1 MAGAGSYEFR
11 SNFILFTPPDTPMK
25 PAPRPLFSPEHEA
38 FREQVRRFCEREIAP
53 HHAAWE
59 EAHGVPREVWRQAG
73 ENGLLCCWLPEAL
86 GGPEADLLFDFIVS
100 EELGRAGATGPGF
113 PLHSVIVAPYLAA
126 HGTPALQQAL
136 LPAMVAGEKIAAI
149 AMTEPGTGSD
159 VAAIRTQARREGD
172 HYVLNGQKTFITNG
186 HNADIVVVACK
197 TDPDKGAHGVSLLVV
212 ERGMEGFS
220 RGRNLRKIG
229 QHAQDTAELF
239 FDNVRVPA
247 SHLLGEEGQ
256 GFRYLMQ
263 KLAQERLLVSVQCQA
278 RAEAALAW
286 TVDYVKERKAF
297 RQRVADF
304 QNTRFKLAAVATD
317 IAAGRAYCD
326 QLIAQHLA
334 GELDAVGAA
343 AGKLWHSELL
353 GRVTDEC
360 LQLFG
365 GYGYMHE
372 YPIARAFTDA
382 RIERIYAGTSEIM
395 KEIVARD
402 LLDDR
407 KMP

>member
-1 MAGAGSYEFR
+1 
-11 SNFILFTPPDTPMK
+11 MK
-25 PAPRPLFSPEHEA
+25 PTPRPLFGPEHEA
-38 FREQVRRFCEREIAP
+38 FRAQVRRFCEREIAP
-53 HHAAWE
+53 HHAEWE
-59 EAHGVPREVWRQAG
+59 DAHGVPRAVWQQAG
-73 ENGLLCCWLPEAL
+73 ANGLLCCWLPESL
-86 GGPEADLLFDFIVS
+86 GGPGGDLLFDFIVS

-136 LPAMVAGEKIAAI
+136 LPAMVRGEKISAI

-159 VAAIRTQARREGD
+159 VAAIRTHARRDGD
-172 HYVLNGQKTFITNG
+172 HYVLSGQKTFITNG
-186 HNADIVVVACK
+186 HNADVIVVACK
-197 TDPDKGAHGVSLLVV
+197 TDPEQGARGVSLLVV
-212 ERGMEGFS
+212 EGDMPGFT

-239 FDNVRVPA
+239 FDHVRVPA
-247 SHLLGEEGQ
+247 SHLLGAEGQ
-256 GFRYLMQ
+256 GFKYLMQ

-278 RAEAALAW
+278 RAEAALQW
-286 TVDYVKERKAF
+286 TIDYVQERKAF
-297 RQRVADF
+297 RQRLADF
-304 QNTRFKLAAVATD
+304 QNTRFKLAALATD
-317 IAAGRAYCD
+317 LQAGRAYCD
-326 QLIAQHLA
+326 ALIAQHLA
-334 GELDAVGAA
+334 GALDAVGAA

-365 GYGYMHE
+365 GYGYMAE
-372 YPIARAFTDA
+372 YPIARAYADA

-402 LLDDR
+402 LLDAR
-407 KMP
+407 GR

>member
-1 MAGAGSYEFR
+1 MHTQA
-11 SNFILFTPPDTPMK
+11 
-25 PAPRPLFSPEHEA
+25 RPLFTAEHDA
-38 FREQVRRFCEREIAP
+38 FREQVRRFCAQEIAP

-59 EAHGVPREVWRQAG
+59 DAHGVPRALWQHAG
-73 ENGLLCCWLPEAL
+73 ANGLLCCWLPEAL
-86 GGPEADLLFDFIVS
+86 GGPGADLLFDFIVA
-100 EELGRAGATGPGF
+100 EELGRIGATGPGF
-113 PLHSVIVAPYLAA
+113 ALHSVIVAPYLVA

-159 VAAIRTQARREGD
+159 VAAIRTQARRDGE
-172 HYVLNGQKTFITNG
+172 HYVLSGQKTFITNG
-186 HNADIVVVACK
+186 HNADVVVVACK
-197 TDPDKGAHGVSLLVV
+197 TEPDQGARGVSLLVV
-212 ERGMEGFS
+212 ERGMPGFT
-220 RGRNLRKIG
+220 RGRKLRKIG

-239 FDNVRVPA
+239 FEEVRVPA

-256 GFRYLMQ
+256 GFKYLMQ
-263 KLAQERLLVSVQCQA
+263 KLAQERLLVSVGCQA
-278 RAEAALAW
+278 RAEAALQW

-317 IAAGRAYCD
+317 ITAGRAYCD
-326 QLIAQHLA
+326 TLIAQHLA

-365 GYGYMHE
+365 GYGYMAD
-372 YPIARAFTDA
+372 YPIARAYADA

-402 LLDDR
+402 LLDAPR
-407 KMP
+407 

>member
-1 MAGAGSYEFR
+1 
-11 SNFILFTPPDTPMK
+11 MK
-25 PAPRPLFSPEHEA
+25 PAPRPLFTPDHHA
-38 FREQVRRFCEREIAP
+38 FREQVRRFCEKEIAP

-73 ENGLLCCWLPEAL
+73 DNGLLCCWLPEAL
-86 GGPEADLLFDFIVS
+86 GGPGADLLFDCIVA
-100 EELGRAGATGPGF
+100 EELGRIGATGPGF
-113 PLHSVIVAPYLAA
+113 PLHSIIVAPYLAA
-126 HGTPALQQAL
+126 HGTPELQQAL
-136 LPAMVAGEKIAAI
+136 LPAMVSGEKIAAI

-172 HYVLNGQKTFITNG
+172 HYVLSGQKTFITNG
-186 HNADIVVVACK
+186 HNADVIVVACK

-212 ERGMEGFS
+212 ERGMAGFT

-239 FDNVRVPA
+239 FDQVRVPA

-256 GFRYLMQ
+256 GFKYLMQ
-263 KLAQERLLVSVQCQA
+263 KLAQERLLVSVGCQA
-278 RAEAALAW
+278 RAEAALQW

-304 QNTRFKLAAVATD
+304 QNTRFKLAALATD
-317 IAAGRAYCD
+317 ITAGRAYCD
-326 QLIAQHLA
+326 TLIAQHLA

-360 LQLFG
+360 VQLFG
-365 GYGYMHE
+365 GYGYMAE
-372 YPIARAFTDA
+372 YPIARAYADA
-382 RIERIYAGTSEIM
+382 RI
-395 KEIVARD
+395 
-402 LLDDR
+402 
-407 KMP
+407 

>member
-1 MAGAGSYEFR
+1 
-11 SNFILFTPPDTPMK
+11 MK
-25 PAPRPLFSPEHEA
+25 PAPRPLFTPDHDA
-38 FREQVRRFCEREIAP
+38 FRDQVRRFCEREIAP

-59 EAHGVPREVWRQAG
+59 EAHGVPRALWQHAG
-73 ENGLLCCWLPEAL
+73 ANGLLCCWLPDRL
-86 GGPEADLLFDFIVS
+86 GGPGADLLFDFIVS
-100 EELGRAGATGPGF
+100 EELGRIGATGPGF

-126 HGTPALQQAL
+126 HGTPELQQAI
-136 LPAMVAGEKIAAI
+136 LPGMVSGDRIAAI

-159 VAAIRTQARREGD
+159 VAAIRTTARRDGD
-172 HYVLNGQKTFITNG
+172 HYVVNGQKTFITNG
-186 HNADIVVVACK
+186 HNADVIVVACK
-197 TDPDKGAHGVSLLVV
+197 TDPEQGARGVSLLVV
-212 ERGMEGFS
+212 EGDVPGFT

-247 SHLLGEEGQ
+247 SHLLGDEGQ
-256 GFRYLMQ
+256 GFKYLMQ

-278 RAEAALAW
+278 RAEAALQW
-286 TVDYVKERKAF
+286 TVDYVQERKAF
-297 RQRVADF
+297 RQRLADF
-304 QNTRFKLAAVATD
+304 QNTRFKLAALATD
-317 IAAGRAYCD
+317 LQAGRAYCD

-365 GYGYMHE
+365 GYGYMAE
-372 YPIARAFTDA
+372 YPIARAYADA

-395 KEIVARD
+395 KELVARS
-402 LLDDR
+402 LLGR
-407 KMP
+407 

>member
-1 MAGAGSYEFR
+1 MKPFAR
-11 SNFILFTPPDTPMK
+11 PLFTP
-25 PAPRPLFSPEHEA
+25 EHHA

-53 HHAAWE
+53 RHADWE
-59 EAHGVPREVWRQAG
+59 AAHGVPRAVWQQAG
-73 ENGLLCCWLPEAL
+73 DHGLLCCWLPEHL
-86 GGPEADLLFDFIVS
+86 GGPGGDLLFDFIVS
-100 EELGRAGATGPGF
+100 EELGRIGATGPGF
-113 PLHSVIVAPYLAA
+113 ALHSVIVAPYLVH
-126 HGTPALQQAL
+126 HGTPELQEAL
-136 LPAMVAGEKIAAI
+136 LPGMVAGERIAAI

-159 VAAIRTQARREGD
+159 VAAIRTQARRDGG
-172 HYVLNGQKTFITNG
+172 HYVLSGQKTFITNG
-186 HNADIVVVACK
+186 HNADVIVVACK
-197 TDPDKGAHGVSLLVV
+197 TAPDLGAHGVSLLVV
-212 ERGMEGFS
+212 EGDMPGFT

-239 FDNVRVPA
+239 FDDVRVPA

-278 RAEAALAW
+278 RAEAALQW
-286 TVDYVKERKAF
+286 TVDYVQQRQVF
-297 RQRVADF
+297 RQRLADF
-304 QNTRFKLAAVATD
+304 QNTRFKLAACAAD

-365 GYGYMHE
+365 GYGYMAE
-372 YPIARAFTDA
+372 YPIARAYSDA

-402 LLDDR
+402 LLDAP
-407 KMP
+407 KK

>member
-1 MAGAGSYEFR
+1 MHTQA
-11 SNFILFTPPDTPMK
+11 
-25 PAPRPLFSPEHEA
+25 RPLFTAEHDA
-38 FREQVRRFCEREIAP
+38 FREQVRRFCAQEIAP

-59 EAHGVPREVWRQAG
+59 DAHGVPRALWQHAG
-73 ENGLLCCWLPEAL
+73 ANGLLCCWLPEAL
-86 GGPEADLLFDFIVS
+86 GGPGADLLFDFIVA
-100 EELGRAGATGPGF
+100 EELGRIGATGPGF
-113 PLHSVIVAPYLAA
+113 ALHSVIVAPYLVA

-159 VAAIRTQARREGD
+159 VAAIRTQARRDGE
-172 HYVLNGQKTFITNG
+172 HYVLSGQKTFITNG
-186 HNADIVVVACK
+186 HNADVVVVACK
-197 TDPDKGAHGVSLLVV
+197 TEPDQGARGVSLLVV
-212 ERGMEGFS
+212 ERGMPGFT
-220 RGRNLRKIG
+220 RGRKLRKIG

-239 FDNVRVPA
+239 FEEVRVPA

-256 GFRYLMQ
+256 GFKYLMQ
-263 KLAQERLLVSVQCQA
+263 KLAQERLLVSVGCQA
-278 RAEAALAW
+278 RAEAALQW

-304 QNTRFKLAAVATD
+304 QNTRFKLAALATD

-326 QLIAQHLA
+326 TLIAQHLA

-365 GYGYMHE
+365 GYGYMAD
-372 YPIARAFTDA
+372 YPIARAYADA

-402 LLDDR
+402 LLDAPR
-407 KMP
+407 

>member
-1 MAGAGSYEFR
+1 MHTQA
-11 SNFILFTPPDTPMK
+11 
-25 PAPRPLFSPEHEA
+25 RPLFTAEHDA
-38 FREQVRRFCEREIAP
+38 FREQVRRFCAQEIAP

-59 EAHGVPREVWRQAG
+59 DAHGVPRALWQHAG
-73 ENGLLCCWLPEAL
+73 ANGLLCCWLPEAL
-86 GGPEADLLFDFIVS
+86 GGPGADLLFDFIVA
-100 EELGRAGATGPGF
+100 EELGRIGATGPGF

-159 VAAIRTQARREGD
+159 VAAIRTQARRDGE
-172 HYVLNGQKTFITNG
+172 HYVLSGQKTFITNG
-186 HNADIVVVACK
+186 HNADVIVVACE

-212 ERGMEGFS
+212 ERGMAGFT

-239 FDNVRVPA
+239 FEEVRVPA

-256 GFRYLMQ
+256 GFKYLMQ
-263 KLAQERLLVSVQCQA
+263 KLAQERLLVSVGCQA
-278 RAEAALAW
+278 RAEAALQW

-304 QNTRFKLAAVATD
+304 QNTRFKLAALATD

-326 QLIAQHLA
+326 TLIAQHLA

-365 GYGYMHE
+365 GYGYMAD
-372 YPIARAFTDA
+372 YPIARAYADA

-402 LLDDR
+402 LLDAPR
-407 KMP
+407 

>member
-1 MAGAGSYEFR
+1 
-11 SNFILFTPPDTPMK
+11 MK
-25 PAPRPLFSPEHEA
+25 PLPRPLFNADHDA

-53 HHAAWE
+53 HHATWE

-73 ENGLLCCWLPEAL
+73 DNGLLCCWLPENL
-86 GGPEADLLFDFIVS
+86 GGPGADLLFDFIVA
-100 EELGRAGATGPGF
+100 EELGRIGATGPGF
-113 PLHSVIVAPYLAA
+113 PLHSVIVAPYLVA
-126 HGTPALQQAL
+126 HGTPELQQAL
-136 LPAMVAGEKIAAI
+136 LPAMVRGEKIAAI

-159 VAAIRTQARREGD
+159 VAAIRTQARRVSDASGD

-186 HNADIVVVACK
+186 HNADLVVVACK

-212 ERGMEGFS
+212 EGGMPGFS

-239 FDNVRVPA
+239 FDHVRVPA

-256 GFRYLMQ
+256 GFKYLMQ
-263 KLAQERLLVSVQCQA
+263 KLAQERLLVSVGCQA
-278 RAEAALAW
+278 RAEAALQW
-286 TVDYVKERKAF
+286 TVDYVQERKAF
-297 RQRVADF
+297 RQRIADF
-304 QNTRFKLAAVATD
+304 QNTRFKLAALATD
-317 IAAGRAYCD
+317 LTAGRAYCD

-334 GELDAVGAA
+334 GALDAVGAA

-360 LQLFG
+360 VQLFG
-365 GYGYMHE
+365 GYGYMAE
-372 YPIARAFTDA
+372 YPIARAYADA

-402 LLDDR
+402 LLDGR
-407 KMP
+407 AP

>member
-1 MAGAGSYEFR
+1 MT
-11 SNFILFTPPDTPMK
+11 TPP
-25 PAPRPLFSPEHEA
+25 RRLFSPEHDA

-59 EAHGVPREVWRQAG
+59 EAHGVPRDVWKQAG
-73 ENGLLCCWLPEAL
+73 DNGLLCCWLPENL
-86 GGPEADLLFDFIVS
+86 GGPGADLLADFIVA
-100 EELGRAGATGPGF
+100 EELARVGATGPGF
-113 PLHSVIVAPYLAA
+113 ALHSVIVAPYLVA
-126 HGTPALQQAL
+126 HGTPELQQAL
-136 LPAMVAGEKIAAI
+136 LPAMVRGEKIAAI

-159 VAAIRTQARREGD
+159 VSAIRTQARRASDAGGD
-172 HYVLNGQKTFITNG
+172 HYVLSGQKTFITNG
-186 HNADIVVVACK
+186 HNADLVVVACK

-212 ERGMEGFS
+212 ERDMPGFT

-256 GFRYLMQ
+256 GFKYLMQ
-263 KLAQERLLVSVQCQA
+263 KLAQERLLVSVGCQA
-278 RAEAALAW
+278 RAEAALQW

-317 IAAGRAYCD
+317 ISAGRAYCD

-353 GRVTDEC
+353 GRTTDEC

-365 GYGYMHE
+365 GYGYMAE
-372 YPIARAFTDA
+372 YPIARAYADA

-402 LLDDR
+402 LLDAPR
-407 KMP
+407 K

>member
-1 MAGAGSYEFR
+1 M
-11 SNFILFTPPDTPMK
+11 NTP
-25 PAPRPLFSPEHEA
+25 PRPLFTPEHDA
-38 FREQVRRFCEREIAP
+38 FRDQVRRFCQREIAP

-59 EAHGVPREVWRQAG
+59 EAHGVPRDVWRQAG
-73 ENGLLCCWLPEAL
+73 AGGLLCCWLPEAL
-86 GGPEADLLFDFIVS
+86 GGPGADLLFDFIVA
-100 EELGRAGATGPGF
+100 EELGRIGATGPGF
-113 PLHSVIVAPYLAA
+113 ALHSVIVAPYLAA
-126 HGTPALQQAL
+126 HGRPQLQRAL

-159 VAAIRTQARREGD
+159 VAAIRTHARRASDAGGD
-172 HYVLNGQKTFITNG
+172 HYVLSGQKTFITNG
-186 HNADIVVVACK
+186 HNADLVVVACK
-197 TDPDKGAHGVSLLVV
+197 TEPEQGARGVSLLVV
-212 ERGMEGFS
+212 ERGMAGFT

-256 GFRYLMQ
+256 GFKYLMQ

-278 RAEAALAW
+278 RAEAALQW

-304 QNTRFKLAAVATD
+304 QNTRFKLAALATD
-317 IAAGRAYCD
+317 IQAGRAYCD

-334 GELDAVGAA
+334 GALDAVGAA

-372 YPIARAFTDA
+372 YPIARAYADA

-402 LLDDR
+402 LLD
-407 KMP
+407 

>member
-1 MAGAGSYEFR
+1 MPRALWQHAGA
-11 SNFILFTPPDTPMK
+11 
-25 PAPRPLFSPEHEA
+25 
-38 FREQVRRFCEREIAP
+38 
-53 HHAAWE
+53 
-59 EAHGVPREVWRQAG
+59 
-73 ENGLLCCWLPEAL
+73 NGLLCCWLPEAR
-86 GGPEADLLFDFIVS
+86 GGPGADLLFDFIVA
-100 EELGRAGATGPGF
+100 EELGRIGATGPGF
-113 PLHSVIVAPYLAA
+113 PLHSVIVAPYLVA
-126 HGTPALQQAL
+126 HGTPELQQAL
-136 LPAMVAGEKIAAI
+136 LPAMVAGDKIAAI

-159 VAAIRTQARREGD
+159 VAAIRTQAQRDGD
-172 HYVLNGQKTFITNG
+172 QYVLNGQKTFITNG
-186 HNADIVVVACK
+186 HNADLVVVACK
-197 TDPDKGAHGVSLLVV
+197 TEPDQGARGVSLLVV
-212 ERGMEGFS
+212 ERDMPGFT

-239 FDNVRVPA
+239 FEEVRVPA
-247 SHLLGEEGQ
+247 SHLLGAEGQ
-256 GFRYLMQ
+256 GFKYLMQ

-304 QNTRFKLAAVATD
+304 QNTRFKLAALATD

-326 QLIAQHLA
+326 TLIAQHLA

-365 GYGYMHE
+365 GYGYMAE
-372 YPIARAFTDA
+372 YPIARAYADA

-402 LLDDR
+402 LLDAPR
-407 KMP
+407 

>member
-1 MAGAGSYEFR
+1 MH
-11 SNFILFTPPDTPMK
+11 TQ
-25 PAPRPLFSPEHEA
+25 PRPLFTAEHDA
-38 FREQVRRFCEREIAP
+38 FREQVRRFCAQEIAP

-59 EAHGVPREVWRQAG
+59 EAHGVPRALWQHAG
-73 ENGLLCCWLPEAL
+73 ANGLLCCWLPEAL
-86 GGPEADLLFDFIVS
+86 GGPGADLLFDFIVA
-100 EELGRAGATGPGF
+100 EELGRIGATGPGF
-113 PLHSVIVAPYLAA
+113 ALHSVIVAPYLVA
-126 HGTPALQQAL
+126 HGTPELQQAL

-159 VAAIRTQARREGD
+159 VAAIRTQARRDGE
-172 HYVLNGQKTFITNG
+172 HYVLSGQKTFITNG
-186 HNADIVVVACK
+186 HNADVVVVACK
-197 TDPDKGAHGVSLLVV
+197 TDPDQGARGVSLLVV
-212 ERGMEGFS
+212 ERGMPGFT

-239 FDNVRVPA
+239 FEEVRVPA
-247 SHLLGEEGQ
+247 SHLLGEEGH
-256 GFRYLMQ
+256 GFKYLMQ
-263 KLAQERLLVSVQCQA
+263 KLAQERLLVSVGCQA
-278 RAEAALAW
+278 RAEAALQW

-317 IAAGRAYCD
+317 ITAGRAYCD
-326 QLIAQHLA
+326 TLIAQHLA
-334 GELDAVGAA
+334 GQLDAVGAA

-365 GYGYMHE
+365 GYGYMAD
-372 YPIARAFTDA
+372 YPIARAYADA

-395 KEIVARD
+395 KEIVARE
-402 LLDDR
+402 LLDAPR
-407 KMP
+407 

>member
-1 MAGAGSYEFR
+1 MHTQA
-11 SNFILFTPPDTPMK
+11 
-25 PAPRPLFSPEHEA
+25 RPLFTAEHDA
-38 FREQVRRFCEREIAP
+38 FREQVRRFCAQEIAP

-59 EAHGVPREVWRQAG
+59 DAHGVPRALWQHAG
-73 ENGLLCCWLPEAL
+73 ANGLLCCWLPEAL
-86 GGPEADLLFDFIVS
+86 GGPGADLLFDFIVA
-100 EELGRAGATGPGF
+100 EELGRIGATGPGF

-126 HGTPALQQAL
+126 HGTPALRQAL

-159 VAAIRTQARREGD
+159 VAAIRTQSRRDGE
-172 HYVLNGQKTFITNG
+172 HYVLSGQKTFITNG
-186 HNADIVVVACK
+186 HNADVVVVACK
-197 TDPDKGAHGVSLLVV
+197 TEPDQGARGVSLLVV
-212 ERGMEGFS
+212 ERGMPGFT

-239 FDNVRVPA
+239 FEEVRVPA

-256 GFRYLMQ
+256 GFKYLMQ
-263 KLAQERLLVSVQCQA
+263 KLAQERLLVSVGCQA
-278 RAEAALAW
+278 RAEAALQW

-304 QNTRFKLAAVATD
+304 QNTRFKLAALATD
-317 IAAGRAYCD
+317 ITAGRAYCD
-326 QLIAQHLA
+326 TLIAQHLA

-365 GYGYMHE
+365 GYGYMAD
-372 YPIARAFTDA
+372 YPIARAYADA

-402 LLDDR
+402 LLDAPR
-407 KMP
+407 

>member
-1 MAGAGSYEFR
+1 MHTQA
-11 SNFILFTPPDTPMK
+11 
-25 PAPRPLFSPEHEA
+25 RPLFTAEHDA
-38 FREQVRRFCEREIAP
+38 FREQVRRFCAQEIAP

-59 EAHGVPREVWRQAG
+59 DAHGVPRALWQHAG
-73 ENGLLCCWLPEAL
+73 ANGLLCCWLPEAL
-86 GGPEADLLFDFIVS
+86 GGPGADLLFDFIVA
-100 EELGRAGATGPGF
+100 EELGRIGATGPGF

-159 VAAIRTQARREGD
+159 VAAIRTQARRDGE
-172 HYVLNGQKTFITNG
+172 HYVLSGQKTFITNG
-186 HNADIVVVACK
+186 QNADLVVVACK
-197 TDPDKGAHGVSLLVV
+197 TEPDQGARGVSLLVV
-212 ERGMEGFS
+212 ERGMPGFT

-239 FDNVRVPA
+239 FEEVPVPA

-256 GFRYLMQ
+256 GFKYLMQ
-263 KLAQERLLVSVQCQA
+263 KLAQERLLVSVGCQA
-278 RAEAALAW
+278 RAEAALQW

-304 QNTRFKLAAVATD
+304 QNTRFKLAALATD
-317 IAAGRAYCD
+317 STAGRAYCD
-326 QLIAQHLA
+326 ARIAQHLA

-365 GYGYMHE
+365 GYGYMAE
-372 YPIARAFTDA
+372 YPIARAYADA

-402 LLDDR
+402 LLDAPR
-407 KMP
+407 

>member
-1 MAGAGSYEFR
+1 MHTQA
-11 SNFILFTPPDTPMK
+11 
-25 PAPRPLFSPEHEA
+25 RPLFTAEHDA
-38 FREQVRRFCEREIAP
+38 FREQVRRFCAQEIAP

-59 EAHGVPREVWRQAG
+59 DAHGVPRALWQHAG
-73 ENGLLCCWLPEAL
+73 ANGLLCCWLPEAL
-86 GGPEADLLFDFIVS
+86 GGPGADLLFDFIVA
-100 EELGRAGATGPGF
+100 EELGRIGATGPGF

-172 HYVLNGQKTFITNG
+172 HYVLSGQKTFITNG
-186 HNADIVVVACK
+186 HNADVVVVACK
-197 TDPDKGAHGVSLLVV
+197 TEPDKGAHGVSLLVV
-212 ERGMEGFS
+212 EEGMPGFT

-239 FDNVRVPA
+239 FDQVRVPA

-256 GFRYLMQ
+256 GFKYRMQ
-263 KLAQERLLVSVQCQA
+263 KLAQERLLVSVGCQA
-278 RAEAALAW
+278 RAEAALDW
-286 TVDYVKERKAF
+286 TVAYVQERKAF

-304 QNTRFKLAAVATD
+304 QNTRFKLAQLATD
-317 IAAGRAYCD
+317 ITAGRAYCD

-334 GELDAVGAA
+334 GGLDAVGAA

-372 YPIARAFTDA
+372 YPIARAYTDA

-402 LLDDR
+402 LLDGR
-407 KMP
+407 